1 MSSSLAN
8 INISEAYLTS
18 SGEDNEKAYSFNRAI
33 SSIDYFED
41 LLSPSVTCYIK
52 CADTDNLYH
61 KLPIRGYDRL
71 DLKIQTALGVLEY
84 NKDNPLYVT
93 AVNDLITK
101 DGTETF
107 TLSCATKTVFD
118 NEATR
123 CRTRFKKAPISTH
136 VENILKNTLSITS
149 DRIFVETTANAYGFM
164 GNQKKPFHTC
174 TWLAPKSIPFSSTAQ
189 ATGTSGSGTN
199 AEGVG
204 TSGFFFFENQ
214 DGFHFKSIDTMCKD
228 TISVTSADTKDI
240 PTYTSTS
247 VISQGDS
254 TFKVIHSYLDKNTD
268 IIRNLRVGLYSNLT
282 YFYNPIDWNFSAI
295 SYKIKDNHT
304 PELGK
309 NMGLPG
315 GGITDTASRI
325 LVRIGDTG
333 MESGAFAENSGRDDS
348 DMAKSFSRYN
358 LLFTQSLNI
367 VVPCNVNLKVGELM
381 KVIFPTVGPS
391 SSPEEKSVDKE
402 SSGNYLIRS
411 LRHHFDVAG
420 GQNTTSLN
428 LVRDSYRI

>member
-8 INISEAYLTS
+8 VKISEAYLTS
-18 SGEDNEKAYSFNRAI
+18 SGEDNEKAYSFTRAI

-41 LLSPSVTCYIK
+41 LLNPSVTCYLT

-61 KLPIRGYDRL
+61 KLPIRGFDRL
-71 DLKIQTALGVLEY
+71 DLTIDTSLGKLQY
-84 NKDNPLYVT
+84 NEQNPLFVT
-93 AVNDLITK
+93 SVQDLVTK

-107 TLSCATKTVFD
+107 TLACATKSVFD

-123 CRTRFKKAPISTH
+123 CQTRFKKAAISTH
-136 VENILKNTLSITS
+136 VENILGNLLKIDS
-149 DRIFVETTANAYGFM
+149 DRIFVEKTSNAYGFM

-174 TWLAPKSIPFSSTAQ
+174 TWLAPKSIPFSNTAKVS
-189 ATGTSGSGTN
+189 GTSGSGTN
-199 AEGVG
+199 AEAVG

-214 DGFHFKSIDTMCKD
+214 DGFHFKSIDSMCSQ
-228 TISVTSADTKDI
+228 TVSMSSADTKDI
-240 PTYTSTS
+240 TTYTSTNI
-247 VISQGDS
+247 VEQGDS
-254 TFKVIHSYLDKNTD
+254 TFKIIHSYLDKNTD
-268 IIRNLRVGLYSNLT
+268 LIKNMRVGLYSNLT
-282 YFYNPIDWNFSAI
+282 YFYNPVSWKFDAF
-295 SYKIKDNHT
+295 SYKIKEHFD
-304 PELGK
+304 PQLGTD
-309 NMGLPG
+309 MELPG
-315 GGITDTASRI
+315 GEITDTATRI

-333 MESGAFAENSGRDDS
+333 MQGDNLVEGSGRDNS

-367 VVPCNVNLKVGELM
+367 VVPCNVNLKAGELIRI
-381 KVIFPTVGPS
+381 IFPTVGPS
-391 SSPEEKSVDKE
+391 NPNEKSVDKE